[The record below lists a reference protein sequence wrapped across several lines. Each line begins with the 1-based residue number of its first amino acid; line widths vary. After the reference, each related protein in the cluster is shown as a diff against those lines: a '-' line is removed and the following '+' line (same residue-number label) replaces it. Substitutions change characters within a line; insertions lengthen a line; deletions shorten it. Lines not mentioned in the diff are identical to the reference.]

1 MSNKITDLTPGAN
14 NFHKCG
20 ISDNCK
26 IAFCLKQDCGLNI
39 LEIWTKS
46 GDNQDFYNVTHIH
59 GFDSHSIL
67 DIVKI
72 IVEDVMESIGDGII
86 GICSWISP
94 SFVEI
99 SGAFLES
106 SSEYCGINKTSSKH
120 KDCFGL

>member
-59 GFDSHSIL
+59 GFDSRFINNLRHQLSSMQHIL
-67 DIVKI
+67 EEQEKAYPD
-72 IVEDVMESIGDGII
+72 
-86 GICSWISP
+86 
-94 SFVEI
+94 
-99 SGAFLES
+99 
-106 SSEYCGINKTSSKH
+106 
-120 KDCFGL
+120 